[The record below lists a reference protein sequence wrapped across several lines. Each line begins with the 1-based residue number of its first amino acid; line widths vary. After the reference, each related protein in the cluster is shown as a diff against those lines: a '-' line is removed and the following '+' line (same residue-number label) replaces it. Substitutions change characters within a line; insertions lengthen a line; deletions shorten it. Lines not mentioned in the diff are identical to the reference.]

1 MRILLTVFLF
11 SIFGAVFLA
20 CDGGSGDGDSF
31 APTGDIL
38 AVAERSGNNQ
48 LIKVGGT
55 EGSVPPGSTVE
66 VTNLNTGET
75 QTTMGLPD
83 GSFDP
88 TFMGDTNDI
97 FNVLVTRPNG
107 VVEEGTVIGV
117 TLLRNAVQRNL
128 AQLGSVPADIQIRG
142 ERLYVVNG
150 FSNNIQIFDIS
161 QSSPQEI
168 GTITIPPDSNPIGMA
183 FLNDTIAYVTNNSGQ
198 SVAVVNV
205 ETRQCET
212 IFVSS
217 EDMGITTP
225 CSSVINVPSNTFEEP
240 VGVIIV
246 NGKVYISNNNLD
258 PFFSPNGNGFITII
272 DPVLNQITGFID

>member
-20 CDGGSGDGDSF
+20 CDGGSGDGGSF

-97 FNVLVTRPNG
+97 FNVLVTR
-107 VVEEGTVIGV
+107 
-117 TLLRNAVQRNL
+117 
-128 AQLGSVPADIQIRG
+128 S
-142 ERLYVVNG
+142 
-150 FSNNIQIFDIS
+150 
-161 QSSPQEI
+161 
-168 GTITIPPDSNPIGMA
+168 
-183 FLNDTIAYVTNNSGQ
+183 
-198 SVAVVNV
+198 
-205 ETRQCET
+205 
-212 IFVSS
+212 
-217 EDMGITTP
+217 
-225 CSSVINVPSNTFEEP
+225 
-240 VGVIIV
+240 
-246 NGKVYISNNNLD
+246 K
-258 PFFSPNGNGFITII
+258 
-272 DPVLNQITGFID
+272 

>member
-107 VVEEGTVIGV
+107 VVEEDTVIGV

-161 QSSPQEI
+161 QSSPQEL
-168 GTITIPPDSNPIGMA
+168 GTITIPPASNPVTMA
-183 FLNDTIAYVTNNSGQ
+183 FLNDTTAYVANNSGQ
-198 SVAVVNV
+198 SVAV
-205 ETRQCET
+205 
-212 IFVSS
+212 
-217 EDMGITTP
+217 
-225 CSSVINVPSNTFEEP
+225 
-240 VGVIIV
+240 
-246 NGKVYISNNNLD
+246 
-258 PFFSPNGNGFITII
+258 
-272 DPVLNQITGFID
+272 